1 MRSKLIACALLISV
15 SSTALADPKD
25 YKFQAVSATVKKG
38 KAVVAVRL
46 TSRGKPVS
54 GAEIVKSEINM
65 APDGMTDMTSM
76 IIRVPSTRLGVYA
89 FKTNLMMAGR
99 WSLILSAKVPN
110 EWETTDRTVVF
121 LAR

>member
-25 YKFQAVSATVKKG
+25 YKFHAVSATVKKG
-38 KAVVAVRL
+38 KAAVAVRL

-76 IIRVPSTRLGVYA
+76 VIPVPSTRPGVYA

>member
-1 MRSKLIACALLISV
+1 M
-15 SSTALADPKD
+15 
-25 YKFQAVSATVKKG
+25 
-38 KAVVAVRL
+38 AVRL

-76 IIRVPSTRLGVYA
+76 VIPVPSTRPGVYA

>member
-25 YKFQAVSATVKKG
+25 YKFHAVSATVKKG

-65 APDGMTDMTSM
+65 APNGMTDMTSM
-76 IIRVPSTRLGVYA
+76 VIPVPRT
-89 FKTNLMMAGR
+89 
-99 WSLILSAKVPN
+99 LIVDLVEIESGL
-110 EWETTDRTVVF
+110 DRD
-121 LAR
+121 AA

>member
-46 TSRGKPVS
+46 TSRASQCPVPRS
-54 GAEIVKSEINM
+54 SSLKSTWRRME
-65 APDGMTDMTSM
+65 
-76 IIRVPSTRLGVYA
+76 
-89 FKTNLMMAGR
+89 
-99 WSLILSAKVPN
+99 
-110 EWETTDRTVVF
+110 
-121 LAR
+121 

>member
-38 KAVVAVRL
+38 EAVVAVRL

-65 APDGMTDMTSM
+65 ADVNGHS
-76 IIRVPSTRLGVYA
+76 RSEHSTHSR
-89 FKTNLMMAGR
+89 
-99 WSLILSAKVPN
+99 
-110 EWETTDRTVVF
+110 RT
-121 LAR
+121 